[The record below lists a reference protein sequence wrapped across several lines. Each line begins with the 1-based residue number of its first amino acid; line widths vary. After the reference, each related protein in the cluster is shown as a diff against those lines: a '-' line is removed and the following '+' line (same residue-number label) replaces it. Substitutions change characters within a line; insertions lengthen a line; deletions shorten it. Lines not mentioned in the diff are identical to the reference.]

1 MDAQQTRNI
10 LEACLLVAG
19 RAMSVAQL
27 EALFESDIDRP
38 DRKEI
43 KLQLE
48 ELQKTYE
55 GRGIEL
61 IEVASGWRLQSRSSM
76 EHWVSRLF
84 TEKSPRYSR
93 ALLETLVLIAYRQP
107 ITRGE
112 IEEIRGVA
120 VSSNI
125 IRTLQ
130 EREWVKE
137 VGHKE
142 VPGRPA
148 LLGTTRQ
155 FLDYFNLKRLDELPP
170 LSEIKDLEEIDATLA
185 AEMGVAGAGEAGAGE
200 AGAGEAGAGEAGAGE
215 AGLEADGSGVAGPS
229 EADVGEADVGE
240 ANADDVGDTENEI
253 AEINI
258 EGAGGHGV
266 DESDQGSVN
275 ETANDVSDSSE
286 DQGDADS
293 ATAGDAQTDV
303 DDDDDDDDD
312 DDISLKSD
320 AEKTLADTDTED
332 DSSEDDSSD
341 DNTIESELL
350 SEDEGVEEADGDDVD
365 SETSDAQDDEGS
377 DETPDA
383 DSTDTEAGSDPEND
397 ALGELDPQTEL
408 RRVISEF
415 ADEHQRELDV
425 QKDLDSRNLTTVDD
439 SPDDDNIGADDASDS
454 DTESSAVKNKA
465 LAVELVGEHDVM
477 SLNQN
482 PDLEP
487 ADDVVSDASSD
498 AIADTANATEPEP

>member
-76 EHWVSRLF
+76 EHWVARLF

-137 VGHKE
+137 VGVKE

-185 AEMGVAGAGEAGAGE
+185 AEMGIGVEATDVAEAIIEAGELVASDENAGADTGADSGDAEVDGESSNESSEVAEVSESADIAEVSDTDLVSDTDE
-200 AGAGEAGAGEAGAGE
+200 ADDTAEATSTDDADEAADS
-215 AGLEADGSGVAGPS
+215 GLEANAESDGSD
-229 EADVGEADVGE
+229 EAD
-240 ANADDVGDTENEI
+240 
-253 AEINI
+253 
-258 EGAGGHGV
+258 
-266 DESDQGSVN
+266 DESVEDQGSDSGDGPDSN
-275 ETANDVSDSSE
+275 GTPPSND
-286 DQGDADS
+286 G
-293 ATAGDAQTDV
+293 
-303 DDDDDDDDD
+303 
-312 DDISLKSD
+312 
-320 AEKTLADTDTED
+320 
-332 DSSEDDSSD
+332 
-341 DNTIESELL
+341 
-350 SEDEGVEEADGDDVD
+350 
-365 SETSDAQDDEGS
+365 
-377 DETPDA
+377 
-383 DSTDTEAGSDPEND
+383 END

-408 RRVISEF
+408 RRVINEF
-415 ADEHQRELDV
+415 ASEHQRELDV
-425 QKDLDSRNLTTVDD
+425 QKGIDTQNLTTVEDK
-439 SPDDDNIGADDASDS
+439 PDPQASDELLSDVDSDS
-454 DTESSAVKNKA
+454 DAESTVVKKA
-465 LAVELVGEHDVM
+465 LVLESVAEHDSV
-477 SLNQN
+477 SLDSN
-482 PDLEP
+482 PDIDAESEGAAEVDADSAASTSKASEP
-487 ADDVVSDASSD
+487 D
-498 AIADTANATEPEP
+498 P

>member
-125 IRTLQ
+125 VRTLQ

-185 AEMGVAGAGEAGAGE
+185 AEMGVAGLGVAGES
-200 AGAGEAGAGEAGAGE
+200 EAGAGE

-266 DESDQGSVN
+266 DESDQGPVN

-293 ATAGDAQTDV
+293 ATAGDAQTGVDV
-303 DDDDDDDDD
+303 DV
-312 DDISLKSD
+312 DISLKSD
-320 AEKTLADTDTED
+320 AEETLADTDTED

-350 SEDEGVEEADGDDVD
+350 SEDEAVEEADGDDVD
-365 SETSDAQDDEGS
+365 SETSDALDDEGS

-498 AIADTANATEPEP
+498 AIADTASATEPEP

>member
-185 AEMGVAGAGEAGAGE
+185 AEMGVAGL
-200 AGAGEAGAGEAGAGE
+200 GEAGAGE

-303 DDDDDDDDD
+303 DVDVDVDDG
-312 DDISLKSD
+312 ISLKSD

-332 DSSEDDSSD
+332 DSSEDESSD
-341 DNTIESELL
+341 DNTFESELL
-350 SEDEGVEEADGDDVD
+350 SEDEAVEEADGDDVD

-498 AIADTANATEPEP
+498 AIADTASATEPEP

>member
-48 ELQKTYE
+48 ELQKNYE

-76 EHWVSRLF
+76 EHWVARLF

-137 VGHKE
+137 VGVKE

-185 AEMGVAGAGEAGAGE
+185 AEMGIGVEATDVAEAINEAGELVASDENAGADSGDAEVDGESSSESGE
-200 AGAGEAGAGEAGAGE
+200 VDEVSESADTAEVSDTDLVADTDEADDTAEATSTDE
-215 AGLEADGSGVAGPS
+215 ADEAADSGLEANAESDGTD
-229 EADVGEADVGE
+229 EAD
-240 ANADDVGDTENEI
+240 
-253 AEINI
+253 
-258 EGAGGHGV
+258 
-266 DESDQGSVN
+266 DESVEDQGSDSGDGPDSN
-275 ETANDVSDSSE
+275 GTPPSND
-286 DQGDADS
+286 G
-293 ATAGDAQTDV
+293 
-303 DDDDDDDDD
+303 
-312 DDISLKSD
+312 
-320 AEKTLADTDTED
+320 
-332 DSSEDDSSD
+332 
-341 DNTIESELL
+341 
-350 SEDEGVEEADGDDVD
+350 
-365 SETSDAQDDEGS
+365 
-377 DETPDA
+377 
-383 DSTDTEAGSDPEND
+383 END

-408 RRVISEF
+408 RRVINEF
-415 ADEHQRELDV
+415 ASEHQRELDV
-425 QKDLDSRNLTTVDD
+425 QKGIDTQNLTTVEDK
-439 SPDDDNIGADDASDS
+439 PDPQASDELLSDVDSDS
-454 DTESSAVKNKA
+454 DAESTVAKKA
-465 LAVELVGEHDVM
+465 LVLESVAELDSV
-477 SLNQN
+477 SLDSN
-482 PDLEP
+482 PDTDVESEGAAEVDADSAASTSKASEP
-487 ADDVVSDASSD
+487 D
-498 AIADTANATEPEP
+498 P

>member
-125 IRTLQ
+125 VRTLQ

-170 LSEIKDLEEIDATLA
+170 LS
-185 AEMGVAGAGEAGAGE
+185 E

-286 DQGDADS
+286 DQGDA
-293 ATAGDAQTDV
+293 
-303 DDDDDDDDD
+303 
-312 DDISLKSD
+312 
-320 AEKTLADTDTED
+320 
-332 DSSEDDSSD
+332 
-341 DNTIESELL
+341 
-350 SEDEGVEEADGDDVD
+350 
-365 SETSDAQDDEGS
+365 GS
-377 DETPDA
+377 
-383 DSTDTEAGSDPEND
+383 
-397 ALGELDPQTEL
+397 
-408 RRVISEF
+408 R
-415 ADEHQRELDV
+415 
-425 QKDLDSRNLTTVDD
+425 
-439 SPDDDNIGADDASDS
+439 
-454 DTESSAVKNKA
+454 
-465 LAVELVGEHDVM
+465 
-477 SLNQN
+477 
-482 PDLEP
+482 
-487 ADDVVSDASSD
+487 
-498 AIADTANATEPEP
+498 

>member
-1 MDAQQTRNI
+1 MCIRD
-10 LEACLLVAG
+10 
-19 RAMSVAQL
+19 S
-27 EALFESDIDRP
+27 
-38 DRKEI
+38 KEI

-48 ELQKTYE
+48 ELQKSYE

-125 IRTLQ
+125 VRTLQ

-185 AEMGVAGAGEAGAGE
+185 AEMGVAGL
-200 AGAGEAGAGEAGAGE
+200 GEAGAGE
-215 AGLEADGSGVAGPS
+215 AGLEADGSGEAGPS

-266 DESDQGSVN
+266 DESDQGPVN

-303 DDDDDDDDD
+303 DVDVD

-320 AEKTLADTDTED
+320 AEETLADTDTED

-350 SEDEGVEEADGDDVD
+350 SEDEAVEEADGDDCLLY
-365 SETSDAQDDEGS
+365 TSPSPRDL
-377 DETPDA
+377 
-383 DSTDTEAGSDPEND
+383 ST
-397 ALGELDPQTEL
+397 
-408 RRVISEF
+408 
-415 ADEHQRELDV
+415 
-425 QKDLDSRNLTTVDD
+425 SRM
-439 SPDDDNIGADDASDS
+439 P
-454 DTESSAVKNKA
+454 SSA
-465 LAVELVGEHDVM
+465 
-477 SLNQN
+477 
-482 PDLEP
+482 
-487 ADDVVSDASSD
+487 
-498 AIADTANATEPEP
+498 

>member
-48 ELQKTYE
+48 ELQKSYE

-185 AEMGVAGAGEAGAGE
+185 AEMGVAGLGVAGES
-200 AGAGEAGAGEAGAGE
+200 EAGAGE
-215 AGLEADGSGVAGPS
+215 AGLEADGSGEAGPS

-240 ANADDVGDTENEI
+240 ANAGDVGDTENEI

-266 DESDQGSVN
+266 DESDQGPVN

-293 ATAGDAQTDV
+293 ATAGDAQTGVDV
-303 DDDDDDDDD
+303 DV
-312 DDISLKSD
+312 DISLKSD

-350 SEDEGVEEADGDDVD
+350 SEDEAVEEADGDDVD

-498 AIADTANATEPEP
+498 AIADTASATEPEP

>member
-185 AEMGVAGAGEAGAGE
+185 AEM
-200 AGAGEAGAGEAGAGE
+200 
-215 AGLEADGSGVAGPS
+215 L
-229 EADVGEADVGE
+229 
-240 ANADDVGDTENEI
+240 
-253 AEINI
+253 
-258 EGAGGHGV
+258 
-266 DESDQGSVN
+266 
-275 ETANDVSDSSE
+275 
-286 DQGDADS
+286 
-293 ATAGDAQTDV
+293 
-303 DDDDDDDDD
+303 
-312 DDISLKSD
+312 SL
-320 AEKTLADTDTED
+320 
-332 DSSEDDSSD
+332 
-341 DNTIESELL
+341 IH
-350 SEDEGVEEADGDDVD
+350 
-365 SETSDAQDDEGS
+365 
-377 DETPDA
+377 
-383 DSTDTEAGSDPEND
+383 
-397 ALGELDPQTEL
+397 
-408 RRVISEF
+408 I
-415 ADEHQRELDV
+415 
-425 QKDLDSRNLTTVDD
+425 
-439 SPDDDNIGADDASDS
+439 
-454 DTESSAVKNKA
+454 
-465 LAVELVGEHDVM
+465 
-477 SLNQN
+477 
-482 PDLEP
+482 
-487 ADDVVSDASSD
+487 
-498 AIADTANATEPEP
+498 

>member
-185 AEMGVAGAGEAGAGE
+185 AEMGVGAAGLGVAGLGADGADAG
-200 AGAGEAGAGEAGAGE
+200 
-215 AGLEADGSGVAGPS
+215 GLEADGSDAGGS
-229 EADVGEADVGE
+229 AEAGLGEAEAGEADAGE
-240 ANADDVGDTENEI
+240 SDVGDVRNEI
-253 AEINI
+253 AEIHG
-258 EGAGGHGV
+258 EGDGHGV
-266 DESDQGSVN
+266 DETGEAAVDE
-275 ETANDVSDSSE
+275 ETIDPSDSSE
-286 DQGDADS
+286 DHGAADS
-293 ATAGDAQTDV
+293 ATDGDVQSDV
-303 DDDDDDDDD
+303 DGGID
-312 DDISLKSD
+312 LQSD
-320 AEKTLADTDTED
+320 VDETPAQDVAEDEVETESEAQD

-341 DNTIESELL
+341 DNTFDSELL
-350 SEDEGVEEADGDDVD
+350 AEDEAVLEADIDDIENSDASDGHEGTDEKSVVD
-365 SETSDAQDDEGS
+365 STNPETG
-377 DETPDA
+377 
-383 DSTDTEAGSDPEND
+383 TEPEND

-425 QKDLDSRNLTTVDD
+425 QKDLDSHNLTTVDD
-439 SPDDDNIGADDASDS
+439 SPDDDNVGTDGASDS
-454 DTESSAVKNKA
+454 DIESSAVKNKA

-477 SLNQN
+477 SLDQN

-487 ADDVVSDASSD
+487 IDDAVSDASSD
-498 AIADTANATEPEP
+498 AIANTVSSTEPEP

>member
-185 AEMGVAGAGEAGAGE
+185 AEMGVAGLGVAGES
-200 AGAGEAGAGEAGAGE
+200 EAGAGE
-215 AGLEADGSGVAGPS
+215 AGLEADGSGEAGPS

-240 ANADDVGDTENEI
+240 ANAGDVGDTENEI
-253 AEINI
+253 AEIKHR
-258 EGAGGHGV
+258 GCWW
-266 DESDQGSVN
+266 
-275 ETANDVSDSSE
+275 
-286 DQGDADS
+286 
-293 ATAGDAQTDV
+293 
-303 DDDDDDDDD
+303 
-312 DDISLKSD
+312 
-320 AEKTLADTDTED
+320 
-332 DSSEDDSSD
+332 
-341 DNTIESELL
+341 
-350 SEDEGVEEADGDDVD
+350 
-365 SETSDAQDDEGS
+365 
-377 DETPDA
+377 P
-383 DSTDTEAGSDPEND
+383 
-397 ALGELDPQTEL
+397 
-408 RRVISEF
+408 RC
-415 ADEHQRELDV
+415 
-425 QKDLDSRNLTTVDD
+425 
-439 SPDDDNIGADDASDS
+439 
-454 DTESSAVKNKA
+454 
-465 LAVELVGEHDVM
+465 
-477 SLNQN
+477 
-482 PDLEP
+482 
-487 ADDVVSDASSD
+487 
-498 AIADTANATEPEP
+498 

>member
-43 KLQLE
+43 KVQLE

-137 VGHKE
+137 VGHKD

-185 AEMGVAGAGEAGAGE
+185 AEMGVGATGFGAAALDEAGSSE
-200 AGAGEAGAGEAGAGE
+200 VGASQVITGDADANE
-215 AGLEADGSGVAGPS
+215 DGSG
-229 EADVGEADVGE
+229 
-240 ANADDVGDTENEI
+240 DTEKKI
-253 AEINI
+253 VAAID
-258 EGAGGHGV
+258 EGVAAQGA
-266 DESDQGSVN
+266 DESD
-275 ETANDVSDSSE
+275 
-286 DQGDADS
+286 
-293 ATAGDAQTDV
+293 DAQTDEAAIDGSDPTNV
-303 DDDDDDDDD
+303 IGGDNSASDVEVEAEAESGDDTELTSFGEQANTDVEDDPSKDDALDENTSESESLSEDSEAD
-312 DDISLKSD
+312 DDIEASD
-320 AEKTLADTDTED
+320 ALDGNVE
-332 DSSEDDSSD
+332 SD
-341 DNTIESELL
+341 DMSGGD
-350 SEDEGVEEADGDDVD
+350 SDEPEAD
-365 SETSDAQDDEGS
+365 
-377 DETPDA
+377 
-383 DSTDTEAGSDPEND
+383 SDPEND

-425 QKDLDSRNLTTVDD
+425 QKDLDARNLTTVDD
-439 SPDDDNIGADDASDS
+439 SPDDNAGADGASDS
-454 DTESSAVKNKA
+454 DIESSAVKNKA
-465 LAVELVGEHDVM
+465 LAVELVGEQDVM
-477 SLNQN
+477 SPDPN
-482 PDLEP
+482 PDLGP
-487 ADDVVSDASSD
+487 ADDVVIDAGTDVISES
-498 AIADTANATEPEP
+498 ANTAEPEP

>member
-185 AEMGVAGAGEAGAGE
+185 AEMGIGAAANEVADAINEAAEGQSDGVSADEANTDGAVAEPGEAADDDGSSSAE
-200 AGAGEAGAGEAGAGE
+200 EDTSDIT
-215 AGLEADGSGVAGPS
+215 ADGSTGSDAQADSDLVADQES
-229 EADVGEADVGE
+229 SDEVVADADTE
-240 ANADDVGDTENEI
+240 TDDVTETDAADETDDAI
-253 AEINI
+253 SDADHSQI
-258 EGAGGHGV
+258 ESLSEDDDV
-266 DESDQGSVN
+266 DE
-275 ETANDVSDSSE
+275 A
-286 DQGDADS
+286 
-293 ATAGDAQTDV
+293 
-303 DDDDDDDDD
+303 DD
-312 DDISLKSD
+312 DDIDASD
-320 AEKTLADTDTED
+320 AL
-332 DSSEDDSSD
+332 DSDG
-341 DNTIESELL
+341 ESAE
-350 SEDEGVEEADGDDVD
+350 
-365 SETSDAQDDEGS
+365 
-377 DETPDA
+377 P
-383 DSTDTEAGSDPEND
+383 EAGSEPEND

-425 QKDLDSRNLTTVDD
+425 QKDVDSRNLTTVDD
-439 SPDDDNIGADDASDS
+439 SPDDSVGHDGASDA
-454 DTESSAVKNKA
+454 DIELSAIKKKA
-465 LAVELVGEHDVM
+465 LAVELVAEHDVM
-477 SLNQN
+477 SFDEN

-487 ADDVVSDASSD
+487 TDDVVSDTSAG
-498 AIADTANATEPEP
+498 AVADTTSSEEPEP